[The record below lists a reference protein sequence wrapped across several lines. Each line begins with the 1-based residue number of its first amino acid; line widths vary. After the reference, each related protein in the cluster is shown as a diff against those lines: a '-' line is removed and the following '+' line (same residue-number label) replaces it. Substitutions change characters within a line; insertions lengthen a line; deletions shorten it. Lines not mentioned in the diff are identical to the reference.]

1 MVPFRLLAGR
11 SREQDPASR
20 LMSLPVL
27 EISVVLPVRN
37 AERRIV
43 GEVERILEALAD
55 LSDRP
60 AELLVMDDASE
71 DSTSEL
77 LSELQSRYP
86 QVRASRLSPAQGARV
101 ACDLGLDQARG
112 RVVLMQEDH
121 GPLRIE
127 DLRRLYRLAE
137 DQTVVAARAHS
148 TPRRPSGP
156 LLARL
161 QTLGDAHLVRA
172 ASGDP
177 PFPGNQSSTL
187 QMIRRDRLRDGGDLP
202 KPGHSQRADADMVLE
217 SEWFDL
223 TSAVS

>member
-1 MVPFRLLAGR
+1 
-11 SREQDPASR
+11 
-20 LMSLPVL
+20 MSLPVP

-55 LSDRP
+55 LSNRP
-60 AELLVMDDASE
+60 AELLVMDD
-71 DSTSEL
+71 DSDDATSEL
-77 LSELQSRYP
+77 LSELQARYP
-86 QVRASRLSPAQGARV
+86 QVRASRLSPARGARV

-161 QTLGDAHLVRA
+161 QALGDAHSVRA
-172 ASGDP
+172 GSGDP
-177 PFPGNQSSTL
+177 QFPGNQSSTL
-187 QMIRRDRLRDGGDLP
+187 QMIRRDRLQAGGGSP
-202 KPGHSQRADADMVLE
+202 EPNCSQSAEAGLVLE